1 MSEFYAKIVIIGA
14 GISGLGAMV
23 HLKSNGIEDVLVLEA
38 RCEVGG
44 RIKSIPYG
52 ISTRS

>member
-1 MSEFYAKIVIIGA
+1 MSAHYAKIVIIGA

-38 RCEVGG
+38 LFVFGTQRERFVQLF
-44 RIKSIPYG
+44 
-52 ISTRS
+52 